1 MLKYSNWKYLNLQMI
16 VAGGMEFSSD
26 IIPKEKEANTYG
38 MYMHPSPQYSVLW
51 PWSNN
56 ISPQQNFNKWG

>member
-1 MLKYSNWKYLNLQMI
+1 MI

-38 MYMHPSPQYSVLW
+38 MYMHPSPQYSVL
-51 PWSNN
+51 
-56 ISPQQNFNKWG
+56 